1 MTPVPTTLRQVLQAF
16 EETRTPRTLSQLARE
31 LDLPPGMLEG
41 MIDHWVRKG
50 RLRET
55 GSGPA
60 CTTCG
65 HSAGCPFIAKM
76 PRSFELVTD
85 DGDSP
90 PLGPCCGQG
99 VAPLR

>member
-1 MTPVPTTLRQVLQAF
+1 MTPMPTTLRQVLQAF
-16 EETRTPRTLSQLARE
+16 EEARAPRTLSQLARE

-65 HSAGCPFIAKM
+65 RSAGCPFIAKM
-76 PRSFELVTD
+76 PRSFELVT
-85 DGDSP
+85 GDEDAPP
-90 PLGPCCGQG
+90 PLCGCCG
-99 VAPLR
+99 

>member
-16 EETRTPRTLSQLARE
+16 EEARAPLTLSQLARD
-31 LDLPPGMLEG
+31 LDISPGMLAG

-55 GSGPA
+55 SSGAA

-65 HSAGCPFIAKM
+65 QSGDCPFIAKM
-76 PRSFELVTD
+76 PRSFELVTND
-85 DGDSP
+85 EDAP
-90 PLGPCCGQG
+90 PPCHCCG
-99 VAPLR
+99 

>member
-1 MTPVPTTLRQVLQAF
+1 VTPVPTTLRQVLQTF
-16 EETRTPRTLSQLARE
+16 EEARAPRTLTQLARE
-31 LDLPPGMLEG
+31 LDIPPGMLEG

-50 RLRET
+50 KLRET

-65 HSAGCPFIAKM
+65 QSASCPFIAKM

-85 DGDSP
+85 DEGAPP
-90 PLGPCCGQG
+90 PLCDCCG
-99 VAPLR
+99 

>member
-1 MTPVPTTLRQVLQAF
+1 MPTTLRQVLQAF
-16 EETRTPRTLSQLARE
+16 EETRAPRTLSQLARE
-31 LDLPPGMLEG
+31 LDLPPSMLEG

-76 PRSFELVTD
+76 PRSFELATD
-85 DGDSP
+85 DGDASP
-90 PLGPCCGQG
+90 PPGHCCGQG

>member
-16 EETRTPRTLSQLARE
+16 EEARAPRTLSQLARE
-31 LDLPPGMLEG
+31 LDISSGMLEG

-55 GSGPA
+55 GSGAA

-65 HSAGCPFIAKM
+65 ENGSCPFVAKM
-76 PRSFELVTD
+76 PRSFELATD
-85 DGDSP
+85 DGDAP
-90 PLGPCCGQG
+90 PPCHCCG
-99 VAPLR
+99 